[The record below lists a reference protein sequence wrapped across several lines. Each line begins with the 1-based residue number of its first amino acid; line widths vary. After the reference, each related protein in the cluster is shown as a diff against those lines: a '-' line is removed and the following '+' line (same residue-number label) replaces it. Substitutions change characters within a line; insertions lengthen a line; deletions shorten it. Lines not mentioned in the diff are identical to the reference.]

1 MDVPV
6 KPNEQA
12 RQIRDNFAGMHGDP
26 NFVAGPN
33 TAEPWNLKDYQRRVS
48 ERYFAG
54 QQIDPPVVASY
65 RAFGRELVDQFF
77 TMVACGVK
85 VEFCDYD
92 PTPMVT
98 RPDGTSYPS
107 IKGLMDEFART
118 GVLRIYRS
126 EDGFHPLLDQH
137 YFRHRGPDGIYR
149 EENGNSIFRAVH
161 DYFGHLASGGY
172 FNWEGE
178 TTAYYSH
185 AQMFSASARKALF
198 CETVA
203 QQCTYAVTGDYVE
216 QKCVDIPD
224 IFHRPPLA

>member
-1 MDVPV
+1 MAL

-12 RQIRDNFAGMHGDP
+12 RQIRNNYAGMYGDVRWYP
-26 NFVAGPN
+26 GPN
-33 TAEPWNLKDYQRRVS
+33 TGEGRFQLADYQRRVS
-48 ERYFAG
+48 DYYFAG
-54 QQIDPPVVASY
+54 QQVDPSVVVAY
-65 RAFGRELVDQFF
+65 RTFARELFQQFAV
-77 TMVACGVK
+77 MVECGVK

-92 PTPMVT
+92 PTPMAT
-98 RPDGTSYPS
+98 AANGTQYPS

-118 GVLRIYRS
+118 GVLRIFRS
-126 EDGFHPLLDQH
+126 EDGFHCLLDQH
-137 YFRHRGPDGIYR
+137 TVMHNGR
-149 EENGNSIFRAVH
+149 EENANSIFRAVH

-172 FNWEGE
+172 FNWAGE

-203 QQCTYAVTGDYVE
+203 QQCTYAHTGDYVE

-224 IFHRPPLA
+224 CYHRPPMA